1 MSKQILV
8 IYYSQTG
15 QLGNI
20 VSSLTQPLVSA
31 GHTVEIVQVQPAV
44 AYTFPWTGKSF
55 FAEMPDSVLGVTT
68 PLAAFQ
74 LKQIKYDLIVFG
86 YQPWFLS
93 PSIPANSILY
103 HPTVM
108 AVLKNTPVVTVTGAR
123 NMWLSAMERI
133 RKTLKDAEAK
143 HVGNI
148 ALVDKNANLVSF
160 FTIQYWMFT
169 GKKNRLL
176 GVFPK
181 PGVAD
186 ADIADCTIFGNI
198 IAKYIATAS
207 FEGMQQELV
216 DKKAAEVKYSLVFI
230 ESKARRL
237 FALWANFIAK
247 RKNKTAWLV
256 AYKYYLIIALLLV
269 APILLTIDAIF
280 FKPFS
285 ARRIKRQKQYY
296 SGVN

>member
-1 MSKQILV
+1 M
-8 IYYSQTG
+8 
-15 QLGNI
+15 
-20 VSSLTQPLVSA
+20 
-31 GHTVEIVQVQPAV
+31 
-44 AYTFPWTGKSF
+44 
-55 FAEMPDSVLGVTT
+55 
-68 PLAAFQ
+68 
-74 LKQIKYDLIVFG
+74 
-86 YQPWFLS
+86 
-93 PSIPANSILY
+93 
-103 HPTVM
+103 
-108 AVLKNTPVVTVTGAR
+108 
-123 NMWLSAMERI
+123 
-133 RKTLKDAEAK
+133 
-143 HVGNI
+143 
-148 ALVDKNANLVSF
+148 
-160 FTIQYWMFT
+160 
-169 GKKNRLL
+169 
-176 GVFPK
+176 FPK

-198 IAKYIATAS
+198 IAKNIATES

-230 ESKARRL
+230 EGKARRL

-285 ARRIKRQKQYY
+285 AKRIKRQKQYY